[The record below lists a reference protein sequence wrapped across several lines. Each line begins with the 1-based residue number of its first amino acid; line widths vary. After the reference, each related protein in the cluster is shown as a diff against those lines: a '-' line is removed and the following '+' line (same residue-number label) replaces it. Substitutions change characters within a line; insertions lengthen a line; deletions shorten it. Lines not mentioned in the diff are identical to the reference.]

1 MLGGREKQDNPKG
14 GDGEGKGVR
23 LQRRHMPEDAMRPAP
38 SAAGGAAGEE
48 GSMGTGPD
56 PETRPTCNHH
66 GSFRLYVLLFPRAL
80 IELLLPQR
88 HLVGFYVPPLR
99 VLGGK
104 VESLA

>member
-1 MLGGREKQDNPKG
+1 MEMEKAKERSFRGDARWRTTCFPLRALREGR
-14 GDGEGKGVR
+14 
-23 LQRRHMPEDAMRPAP
+23 
-38 SAAGGAAGEE
+38 AGEE
-48 GSMGTGPD
+48 GSMGTSPD

-88 HLVGFYVPPLR
+88 HLVGFHVPPLR
-99 VLGGK
+99 VLWGK